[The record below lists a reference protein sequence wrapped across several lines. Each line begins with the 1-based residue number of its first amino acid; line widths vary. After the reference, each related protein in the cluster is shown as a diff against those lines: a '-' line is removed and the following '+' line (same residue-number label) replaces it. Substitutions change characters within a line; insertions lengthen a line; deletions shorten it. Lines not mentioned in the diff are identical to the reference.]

1 MTNTTESLIA
11 CFDVPGPVGD
21 DELALVRYCM
31 LTEENKRKVNEF
43 IAALRASQ
51 YTLEP

>member
-11 CFDVPGPVGD
+11 RFDVPGPIGD
-21 DELALVRYCM
+21 DKLALARYCM

-43 IAALRASQ
+43 IAVLRASQ

>member
-1 MTNTTESLIA
+1 MMNTTESLIA
-11 CFDVPGPVGD
+11 CFDVPGPVCN
-21 DELALVRYCM
+21 DELALIRYCM